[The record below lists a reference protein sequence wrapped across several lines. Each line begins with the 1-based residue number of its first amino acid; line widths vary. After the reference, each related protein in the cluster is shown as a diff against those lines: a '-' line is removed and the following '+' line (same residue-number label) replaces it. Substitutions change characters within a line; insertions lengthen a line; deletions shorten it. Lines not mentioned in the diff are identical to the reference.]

1 MNRIAILVGA
11 SLVPFVAMAQPY
23 NQSRV
28 PTAQPSYDYVQ
39 VDYLA
44 DGDMRGVSRDYDGYG
59 IEASTDLAPN
69 VFVTGRYD
77 RLISDGSGRNVN
89 RGSLGIGFHDFY
101 DYGGPR
107 GTGMGYYGT
116 VSYERLGLRDFV
128 GSRDATGTGF
138 GLNAGLRWLV
148 DPRIEINPSIS
159 YVDFSNISGD
169 RLNYGSPDGW
179 RYGARLLA
187 YVTDGFAL
195 SAEYAKTDY
204 DIGPRHIDFTNEI
217 RVGARLTF

>member
-1 MNRIAILVGA
+1 MNRIALLLGA
-11 SLVPFVAMAQPY
+11 CLVPVTAMAQSY
-23 NQSRV
+23 NAPRV
-28 PTAQPSYDYVQ
+28 PTAEPGYDYIQ
-39 VDYLA
+39 ADYLA
-44 DGDMRGVSRDYDGYG
+44 DGDMRGVSRDYGGYG

-69 VFVTGRYD
+69 VFVHGRYD
-77 RLISDGSGRNVN
+77 RLITDGSGSNVN
-89 RGSLGIGFHDFY
+89 RASLGIGFHDFY

-148 DPRIEINPSIS
+148 DPRIEINPSLG
-159 YVDFSNISGD
+159 YVDFANISGD

-179 RYGARLLA
+179 RYGVRVLGT
-187 YVTDGFAL
+187 VTDGFAL

-204 DIGPRHIDFTNEI
+204 DIGRRSIDFTNEV